1 MRDTAPRFHLDDYR
15 FHSVQAHIAVQ
26 SHEQNNT
33 VEMWNAI
40 TRRVSLTNRR
50 QAEVRTRVSS
60 LSCLQQLYLE
70 LQQLTE
76 LRFSSRRLVLLFRQ
90 SNTVA
95 SPTHQFYLRAWNVR
109 SCDERWAPCVHK
121 THAEEKGKDSSNPGV
136 GCVYVWVSCVNERAV
151 STDTVIFPDPVM
163 KPSRVFVFLFPG
175 LLTEWENV
183 NCNL

>member
-1 MRDTAPRFHLDDYR
+1 MQDTAPRFHLDDYR

-40 TRRVSLTNRR
+40 TRTNRR
-50 QAEVRTRVSS
+50 QAEVSKCRCVRTRVSS

-76 LRFSSRRLVLLFRQ
+76 LHFSFSRLVLLFRQ

-95 SPTHQFYLRAWNVR
+95 NPTHQFYLRAWNVQ
-109 SCDERWAPCVHK
+109 SCDEQRAPCVHK
-121 THAEEKGKDSSNPGV
+121 TQRRRERTAV
-136 GCVYVWVSCVNERAV
+136 TQALVVYMCGYRVW
-151 STDTVIFPDPVM
+151 T
-163 KPSRVFVFLFPG
+163 
-175 LLTEWENV
+175 NV
-183 NCNL
+183 LSVQTL